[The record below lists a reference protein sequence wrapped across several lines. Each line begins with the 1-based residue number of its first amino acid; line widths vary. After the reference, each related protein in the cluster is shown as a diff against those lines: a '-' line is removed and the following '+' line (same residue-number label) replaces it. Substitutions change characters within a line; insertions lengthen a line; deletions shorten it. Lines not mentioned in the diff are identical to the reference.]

1 MSENRPLYPAFLELR
16 GKFPRR
22 PSEKAPKAAMKRSMR
37 EKSAQA
43 RAVITVHGPD
53 DVGITA
59 AMMEILSEHR
69 ASLIDIE
76 QVVLSGWLT
85 LCFLIEPTDASSAL
99 LGDLERRAAE
109 LGMSLRV
116 DAVESRVRGVCAEG
130 TRYAVTAIGENLGA
144 RTVHL
149 LSQLLAEH
157 GANIEK
163 IRRLSRSALTSL
175 EVLAC
180 LPEGE
185 EQARRLRA
193 ALVQAAGEAD
203 FDIALQRERLTRRAK
218 RLIVFDMDSTLIQ
231 MECIDEL
238 ARLHGA
244 VDRVADITAR
254 AMAGELDFEASL
266 RERVGLLKGLSEARA
281 LTIADDLPITEGAEE
296 MLRVLR
302 ALGFR
307 TAVISGGFT
316 FAAEKLKERLKL
328 DYAYANELEIRDGV
342 LTGGLVGEIIGPVR
356 KAALLR
362 EIAEREGI
370 APHQTIAVGDGANDL
385 PMLEAAGLGIAYHAK
400 PKLKAAADTSVSRGG
415 LDRILYLL
423 GITEDERAEI
433 LAEPER

>member
-1 MSENRPLYPAFLELR
+1 
-16 GKFPRR
+16 
-22 PSEKAPKAAMKRSMR
+22 MKRSMR
-37 EKSAQA
+37 EMSSQA

-59 AMMEILSEHR
+59 AMMEILSEHS

-76 QVVLSGWLT
+76 QVVLGGWLT
-85 LCFLIEPTDASSAL
+85 LCFLIEPWDASPAL
-99 LGDLERRAAE
+99 RSDLEKRAQE
-109 LGMSLRV
+109 LGISVRV
-116 DAVESRVRGVCAEG
+116 DEVEAMMSGVCAEG
-130 TRYAVTAIGENLGA
+130 TRYAVTAIGERLGA
-144 RTVHL
+144 QTVHL
-149 LSQLLAEH
+149 ISQLLAEH

-163 IRRLSRSALTSL
+163 IHRLSRSTFTSL

-180 LPEGE
+180 LPDGE
-185 EQARRLRA
+185 AQERALRA

-238 ARLHGA
+238 ARLHGV
-244 VDRVADITAR
+244 VDRVAEITER
-254 AMAGELDFEASL
+254 AMAGELNFEASL
-266 RERVGLLKGLSEARA
+266 LERVGLLRGLSEERA
-281 LTIADDLPITEGAEE
+281 LSIADDLPITEGAEE
-296 MLRVLR
+296 MLKVLR

-328 DYAYANELEIRDGV
+328 DYAYANELEVRDGE
-342 LTGGLVGEIIGPVR
+342 LTGGLVGEIVGPER

-385 PMLEAAGLGIAYHAK
+385 PMLNAAALGIAYHAK

-423 GITEDERAEI
+423 GITESERAEI
-433 LAEPER
+433 LGEPSAR